1 MPFLTRPPVPEIAPS
16 NTLLPL
22 PPRISDCAPR
32 VTVEPVTPA
41 NEPMVWL
48 APDVEM
54 SKPVPAAVSVTAPV
68 AARLPPG
75 PIASVPALMKVPP
88 V

>member
-1 MPFLTRPPVPEIAPS
+1 MPEIAPS
-16 NTLLPL
+16 NTLLVM

-32 VTVEPVTPA
+32 LTVEPLTPA
-41 NEPMVWL
+41 SEPIVWL
-48 APDVEM
+48 APDDEM
-54 SKPVPAAVSVTAPV
+54 SKPVPAAVSVTAPS